1 MSTNQQVE
9 RVRSLLNEALA
20 GVQAELAKCEAGKP
34 AIDIERN
41 LRWIASSLDEMIAAL
56 DRSDRQPVPGLWRVV
71 SDTWPHDDP
80 LGRKIID
87 AEYSYE
93 RLK

>member
-9 RVRSLLNEALA
+9 RVRSLLQEARS
-20 GVQAELAKCEAGKP
+20 GVHAELAKCEAGQP

-56 DRSDRQPVPGLWRVV
+56 DRSERQPVPGLWHVV

-80 LGRKIID
+80 LGSKIID

-93 RLK
+93 RLR